1 MNLSYFEQLALL
13 ISKFPSRTLANY
25 LVAVTA
31 KHLEPFVYDDR
42 IQPSWQR
49 CVDNM
54 EEFEPVQKLYIMS
67 HQNHKYDKIKSYLLE
82 IKKIFIVSHRTLL
95 LRYLGE
101 IYRIAFL
108 VGYPQRL
115 ANEDLVWKPF
125 ATINTDPNDY
135 FTSITR
141 LLKQQSIN
149 QLSRIG
155 TYLDS
160 DDTIEYDV
168 LRPTIHYN
176 AHLSTMG

>member
-1 MNLSYFEQLALL
+1 
-13 ISKFPSRTLANY
+13 
-25 LVAVTA
+25 
-31 KHLEPFVYDDR
+31 
-42 IQPSWQR
+42 
-49 CVDNM
+49 M

-125 ATINTDPNDY
+125 AT
-135 FTSITR
+135 
-141 LLKQQSIN
+141 QQSIN

-176 AHLSTMG
+176 AHLSTMVIPITFLQAPISYPGGGAPMYSVYGSLGIAVNHFIAKV

>member
-1 MNLSYFEQLALL
+1 
-13 ISKFPSRTLANY
+13 
-25 LVAVTA
+25 
-31 KHLEPFVYDDR
+31 
-42 IQPSWQR
+42 
-49 CVDNM
+49 M

-176 AHLSTMG
+176 AHLSTMVIPITFLQAPISYPGGGAPMYSVYGSLGIAVNHFIAKV